1 MQDTNMDTT
10 QVDSTEASTPEV
22 QTQEQKT
29 FTQDQVN
36 DIVAKRIA
44 QVNQKYAQVD
54 VNEYQELKTLQQQ
67 QMEQEMIKKQEF
79 EKVLKQQKESSTK
92 EVTQLRGELEKIKVD
107 GALINAAASAGS
119 VNPEHIAQ
127 LLRTNVRMDANGSVE
142 VVDSEG
148 NIRYTDNADPMG
160 VQHLVSEFLDAN
172 TYYRAA
178 GKPGTGSES
187 SATPQSAQSGDLES
201 LDLSRPD
208 HRAIYAQWKREGKI

>member
-10 QVDSTEASTPEV
+10 PVTGTEAVTPEES
-22 QTQEQKT
+22 TQEQKM

-36 DIVAKRIA
+36 EIVSKRIA

-54 VNEYQELKTLQQQ
+54 VSEYQELKTLQQQ

-79 EKVLKQQKESSTK
+79 EKVLKQQRESSTK

-107 GALINAAASAGS
+107 GALINAAATAGS

-127 LLRTNVRMDANGSVE
+127 LLRTNVRMDANGTVE
-142 VVDSEG
+142 VIDSEG
-148 NIRYTDNADPMG
+148 NIRYTDSADPMG

-172 TYYRAA
+172 SYYRSA

-187 SATPQSAQSGDLES
+187 NPNPSSAQSVDISS
-201 LDLSRPD
+201 LDLSRPSD
-208 HRAIYAQWKREGKI
+208 REIYKKWKAEGKI